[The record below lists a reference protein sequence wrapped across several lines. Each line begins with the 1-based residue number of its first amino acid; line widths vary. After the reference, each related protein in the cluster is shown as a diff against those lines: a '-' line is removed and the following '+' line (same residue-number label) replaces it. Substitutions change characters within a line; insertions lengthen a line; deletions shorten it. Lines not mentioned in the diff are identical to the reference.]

1 MSAWVD
7 FENSVRQYAQYIWNR
22 PAIADRI
29 GGVNFDCIVKISE
42 IEIVA
47 IEITKNK
54 TLEKI
59 REDIGK
65 IQTVRMAMM
74 MKNIMLRPFII
85 CDYTPTQGMKDAGK
99 ENHIE
104 VISFDEFKR
113 MFFDF
118 PTYHTLRSNR
128 QFGSAVDPV
137 TGENDS
143 SVYTPVGYKLQN
155 GSEITAD
162 DIAQKIINNEKL
174 VLLGD
179 YGAGKSRCF
188 KEVFQILSERSSET
202 LLYPIAIDLK
212 ETWGLESAVEI
223 IRRHF
228 MHLGMS
234 ENDTNNV
241 IKAYNG
247 KRLCF
252 LLDGFDEIG
261 SRPWSESKKTLE
273 MLRKHA
279 LQGVK
284 DLLSKTGAGSLV
296 SGRDH
301 YFNSDQEMYSA
312 LGLNKESTITAK
324 CKSEFNFEEFTQY
337 LQLNN
342 ISVNLPEWL
351 PKKPL
356 VLKTIAS
363 LTTEQLSDLF
373 LNSNGDEI
381 GFWFKFID
389 SMCHRDSK
397 IHAILDPET
406 VKSVLIRL
414 SSLTREKSQNFGPLT
429 EAEVVNVFH
438 EVTGTYPNE
447 QSTVMLQ
454 RLPGLGRVSSET
466 SDRNFVDTF
475 ILDGL
480 RALDLS
486 EKIHSGDQKTGDLKW
501 LNPLQGLGSSVLG
514 YDIIKNQSHSAYISY
529 IRNSLHRD
537 KTNKVSISD
546 CISGLSKAR
555 LETLD
560 FNNIIFSEP
569 HFGHISFEASQISNI
584 EFSDGIFESV
594 TLGKIDPRGVT
605 IKNCY
610 IENLIGISS
619 STGLPDWIKDCTIK
633 NFELVDTL
641 TAIKNSGLTKAQ
653 TILVSIL
660 IKVYRQAGN
669 GRLEHTL
676 TKGLTHVDKKSLGQV
691 IRYLMGNGY
700 LETSKDRGETI
711 YKPVRKF
718 QGRIE
723 KILVELD
730 RSTDDIWIYVSSL
743 SDGS

>member
-1 MSAWVD
+1 MSAWED
-7 FENSVRQYAQYIWNR
+7 FEKSVRQYAQYIWSR
-22 PAIADRI
+22 PANADRI
-29 GGVNFDCIVKISE
+29 GGVNFDCVVKISE
-42 IEIVA
+42 IEIVL

-54 TLEKI
+54 TLDKI
-59 REDIGK
+59 REDISK
-65 IQTVRMAMM
+65 IQAVRMSMM
-74 MKNIMLRPFII
+74 MKNIMARPYII
-85 CDYTPTQGMKDAGK
+85 CDFSPTQGMKDAGK
-99 ENHIE
+99 ENYIE
-104 VISFDEFKR
+104 VISFEDFRR

-118 PTYHTLRSNR
+118 PTYHSLRSNR

-143 SVYTPVGYKLQN
+143 SAYTPVGYKLSN
-155 GSEITAD
+155 GTEINAHE
-162 DIAQKIINNEKL
+162 IAQKIINNEKL

-188 KEVFQILSERSSET
+188 KEVFQILSSKASET

-228 MHLGMS
+228 MHLGMG
-234 ENDTNNV
+234 ENDTSSV

-261 SRPWSESKKTLE
+261 SRPWSENKKTLE

-284 DLLSKTGAGSLV
+284 DLLSKTGAGCLI

-312 LGLNKESTITAK
+312 LGLSKETTTIAK
-324 CKSEFNFEEFTQY
+324 CKNEFNFEEFSQY
-337 LQLNN
+337 LRLNDIN
-342 ISVNLPEWL
+342 VTLPEWL

-363 LTTEQLSDLF
+363 LTTDQLAALF
-373 LNSNGDEI
+373 QSSNGNEI

-389 SMCHRDSK
+389 AMCHRDST
-397 IHAILDPET
+397 IHPILDPET
-406 VKSVLIRL
+406 VKTVLIRL
-414 SSLTREKSQNFGPLT
+414 SSLTREKAQNYGPLT

-486 EKIHSGDQKTGDLKW
+486 EKVQLGDQKLADLKW

-514 YDIIKNQSHSAYISY
+514 YDINKNQSASAFINYTK
-529 IRNSLHRD
+529 NSLHRD
-537 KTNKVSISD
+537 KGNKVSISD
-546 CISGLSKAR
+546 SISALSKAK
-555 LETLD
+555 LDDLD

-569 HFGHISFEASQISNI
+569 HFGHISFEAGHISNI
-584 EFSDGIFESV
+584 EFHDGIFESV
-594 TLGKIDPRGVT
+594 TLGKIDPVGVL
-605 IKNCY
+605 IKDCY
-610 IENLIGISS
+610 IENLVGVSS
-619 STGLPDWIKDCTIK
+619 STGLPTWIKDCSIK
-633 NFELVDTL
+633 NFESVDTL

-691 IRYLMGNGY
+691 IRYLLSNGY
-700 LETSKDRGETI
+700 LETSKDKGEII

-730 RSTDDIWIYVSSL
+730 RSTDEIWIFTSSL
-743 SDGS
+743 TDQS